1 MMYTCL
7 YVYFKFTFQI
17 RAHTHC
23 GSWLSNEIIFECTS
37 DYRVPAIVHE
47 PPMQSFETMSKFP
60 VVVFSHGLSAM
71 RSVYSM
77 IHCDLASQGYIVAAV
92 EHK

>member
-1 MMYTCL
+1 MFITVCVKISVTVCHFNL
-7 YVYFKFTFQI
+7 SHVYSI
-17 RAHTHC
+17 DMH
-23 GSWLSNEIIFECTS
+23 I
-37 DYRVPAIVHE
+37 PAIARA
-47 PPMQSFETMSKFP
+47 PPLEGDRFP
-60 VVVFSHGLSAM
+60 VVIFSHGLSAM